1 MFGRNKNRVVSSKGK
16 VLKQA
21 PRPTAASKKIEATKD
36 LLPDGDPSEAT
47 VEGSSSASIRTL
59 DAILFDMKKRTFT
72 FESEQPP
79 CSGRVV
85 DRESPPYPDVVRRLS
100 PTPSYSSVSTR
111 GSASGNV
118 ETDRSTLQGGNLYRG
133 SSVSSRS
140 SGFDTPEDAETGSV
154 ETASLSSYIRAL
166 HAFRFKRNGDK
177 QIHRTASRRI
187 GKQDPEIS
195 GGRVRGR
202 GDGSCS
208 DLSSAGSW
216 VEESCGEDQPALV
229 ADYYH
234 YA

>member
-1 MFGRNKNRVVSSKGK
+1 MFGRSKNRVVSSKGR

-21 PRPTAASKKIEATKD
+21 GSPTEVAKKIEFLKVVVR
-36 LLPDGDPSEAT
+36 DGDPSEAT
-47 VEGSSSASIRTL
+47 VEGSSSASTRTP
-59 DAILFDMKKRTFT
+59 DAILSDMKKPTFT
-72 FESEQPP
+72 FESEQLP
-79 CSGRVV
+79 CSGRVI
-85 DRESPPYPDVVRRLS
+85 DRESQQHPNVVRRLS
-100 PTPSYSSVSTR
+100 PSPTYSSVSTH
-111 GSASGNV
+111 GGASGDV
-118 ETDRSTLQGGNLYRG
+118 DTDKSTLQGGNLYRG

-154 ETASLSSYIRAL
+154 ETASLSSYIRTL
-166 HAFRFKRNGDK
+166 HDFRFKRNGDK
-177 QIHRTASRRI
+177 QIRRTASRRI
-187 GKQDPEIS
+187 GKQEPESS
-195 GGRVRGR
+195 GRRVRGQ